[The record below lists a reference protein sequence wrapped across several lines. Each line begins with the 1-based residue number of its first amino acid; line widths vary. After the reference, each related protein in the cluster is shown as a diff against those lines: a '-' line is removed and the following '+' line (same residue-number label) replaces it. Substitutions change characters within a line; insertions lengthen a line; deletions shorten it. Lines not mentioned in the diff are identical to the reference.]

1 MITSVSSDKNGGI
14 GYIVDWLVP
23 RKRIDV
29 FHLLI
34 KRSIS
39 SLCGKKVWRIE
50 TWIMHHEKQWIE
62 IVKKYWFLKGKI
74 ERTYLGF
81 ADDHIL
87 DGSTIDQNTLFATMG
102 DSDFAVL

>member
-29 FHLLI
+29 LHLLI

-39 SLCGKKVWRIE
+39 SLCGKKVWQIE

-62 IVKKYWFLKGKI
+62 IVKKYWF
-74 ERTYLGF
+74 
-81 ADDHIL
+81 
-87 DGSTIDQNTLFATMG
+87 
-102 DSDFAVL
+102 